1 MKLQKYI
8 YLVLG
13 SAIIAG
19 CSPIGNKVAQK
30 ETNFHTPQNWEK
42 PVDLNATG
50 AVGFQPD
57 FSGQKDAVATNESEL
72 GFRPLFSGEEQHA
85 NEPTFAPVKG
95 GGQHEQMQGHA
106 SWYGPGFHG
115 KKTANGEDYDQMGMT
130 AAHKILPMNTWVR
143 VTNQENGKSAVV
155 RINDRG
161 PYKDDRIIDLT
172 KTAAKRIGSFEQGT
186 ASVKL
191 EVLKYPKNYDAS
203 KGLTPYKQTVVQ
215 VAVFRDQ
222 QRAENFKSQLTE
234 KFNRVAFLVDTPEE
248 GSYHVVA
255 GPFDE
260 RDQAKSTA
268 RRLNSRGFGHFVR
281 SYRK

>member
-1 MKLQKYI
+1 MSLQKYI

-13 SAIIAG
+13 ATLIAG
-19 CSPIGNKVAQK
+19 CTPIGNKVATSK
-30 ETNFHTPQNWEK
+30 ESKFHTPQNWEK
-42 PVDLNATG
+42 PVDLNASY
-50 AVGFQPD
+50 AAGFQPN
-57 FSGQKDAVATNESEL
+57 FSGQQTAGASESDL
-72 GFRPLFSGEEQHA
+72 GFRPLFSGESENSA
-85 NEPTFAPVKG
+85 EPTFSPVAG
-95 GGQHEQMQGHA
+95 GEQFEQMTGHA

-130 AAHKILPMNTWVR
+130 AAHKILPMNTCVR
-143 VTNQENGKSAVV
+143 VTNEENGKSAVV

-186 ASVKL
+186 AKVSL
-191 EVLKYPKNYDAS
+191 EILKYPKNYDAS

-222 QRAENFKSQLTE
+222 ARAENFKNQLTE
-234 KFNRVAFLVDTPEE
+234 KFGEFAFLVDTPDE
-248 GSYHVVA
+248 GSFHVVA
-255 GPFDE
+255 GPYDE

-268 RRLNSRGFGHFVR
+268 RKLNSRGFGHFVR